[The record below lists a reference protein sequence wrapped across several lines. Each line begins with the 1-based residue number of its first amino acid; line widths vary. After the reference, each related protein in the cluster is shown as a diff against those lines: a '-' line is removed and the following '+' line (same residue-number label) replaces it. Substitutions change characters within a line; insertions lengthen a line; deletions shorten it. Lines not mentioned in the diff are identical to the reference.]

1 LWNFQP
7 ARPLCLVWRS
17 DHFRIGHRW
26 SFHTLILF
34 SLIWYMKS
42 LSIVFIELSM
52 DRQAQWGHTT
62 VYLPN
67 FVKVCPITDILI
79 DYTSFKYFLGSEGK
93 LRSSVHCENPH
104 HKQHM
109 ENFSR
114 TFPTADREG
123 TFVII
128 RLTQNTGIFKTI

>member
-1 LWNFQP
+1 
-7 ARPLCLVWRS
+7 
-17 DHFRIGHRW
+17 
-26 SFHTLILF
+26 
-34 SLIWYMKS
+34 MKS

-128 RLTQNTGIFKTI
+128 SWPKIPVYLRRSKIKSRDLLPGLHH